1 MGQKTHPIG
10 FRLGIVKDWHARW
23 FAHKQ
28 KDYRNLV
35 FEDLQIRGQIEKNY
49 PDAGISTVDIERSD
63 SDVTV
68 TIHTSRPGIVIGRGG
83 QRVDE
88 LRRDL
93 ERIMQRRA
101 RINVQEIRQPELDA
115 FLVARNVADQLE
127 RRIAFRRAIRQT
139 LGRTLQAG
147 AEGIKI
153 ICSGRLGGADIARSE
168 KAMEGRVPLH
178 TLRADIDYG
187 LAEAATEFGRIGVK
201 VWIYK
206 GDILPETPL
215 EPEIEEE
222 IAPIEVTLTANPDPV
237 PEVAADAPVQVPPQP
252 VAAVAEPEPVADAPV
267 QVPAQPEAAVAEPV
281 TQVAEEPATEAAPAA
296 PTAQVEQVSP
306 TTEAVQESTSG
317 APESAPVEPA
327 AQSEQVSPTTEAV
340 QESTSDA
347 PEAAPVEPAAQSEQ
361 VAPTAEAVQESTS
374 EEGAGDAPTQ

>member
-10 FRLGIVKDWHARW
+10 FRLGIVKDWHAQW

-28 KDYRNLV
+28 KDYRSLV

-93 ERIMQRRA
+93 ERIMRRRA

-139 LGRTLQAG
+139 LGRTIQAG
-147 AEGIKI
+147 AQGIKI

-206 GDILPETPL
+206 GDILPETPP

-222 IAPIEVTLTANPDPV
+222 ISPIEVTLTANPDPV
-237 PEVAADAPVQVPPQP
+237 PEV
-252 VAAVAEPEPVADAPV
+252 VAAPPVR
-267 QVPAQPEAAVAEPV
+267 VPTQPQAAVS
-281 TQVAEEPATEAAPAA
+281 EPATQA
-296 PTAQVEQVSP
+296 TADTPS
-306 TTEAVQESTSG
+306 TEATQESTDEE
-317 APESAPVEPA
+317 PE
-327 AQSEQVSPTTEAV
+327 
-340 QESTSDA
+340 
-347 PEAAPVEPAAQSEQ
+347 PEAAPVAPAAETEQDIPAIVATEEPISEEPKPEATLLSPAGQ
-361 VAPTAEAVQESTS
+361 TEQEAPIAEAVQETTS
-374 EEGAGDAPTQ
+374 EEGTDDAPTQQS